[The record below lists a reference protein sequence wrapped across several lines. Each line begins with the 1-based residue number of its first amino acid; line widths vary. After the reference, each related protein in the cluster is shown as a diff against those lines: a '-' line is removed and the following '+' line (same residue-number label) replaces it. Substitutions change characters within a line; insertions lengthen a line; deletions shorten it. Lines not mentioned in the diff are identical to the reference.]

1 MDYDH
6 SVDSDTIQ
14 ISAYITPTIGSEGT
28 DVSTGLLKFFCI
40 ISTLDTGIITQQSL
54 LNLSFKTIKKEKNT
68 SSMLSGGSIV
78 YSNHGSV
85 RICKCNR
92 LRLWGLLFLVAK
104 FSGNFKL
111 QLTGR

>member
-54 LNLSFKTIKKEKNT
+54 LNLSFKTIKKEKT
-68 SSMLSGGSIV
+68 PVPCFQEAVSFTATMAQSGSANAI
-78 YSNHGSV
+78 GSV
-85 RICKCNR
+85 SGDSFFSWQNSLVTLSCN
-92 LRLWGLLFLVAK
+92 
-104 FSGNFKL
+104 
-111 QLTGR
+111 